1 MERIPGKG
9 ALRLRNANLRK
20 EGPGSAPANA
30 GRTTAQDI
38 DNLAEN

>member
-20 EGPGSAPANA
+20 KGPGPTPASAREAIA
-30 GRTTAQDI
+30 
-38 DNLAEN
+38 